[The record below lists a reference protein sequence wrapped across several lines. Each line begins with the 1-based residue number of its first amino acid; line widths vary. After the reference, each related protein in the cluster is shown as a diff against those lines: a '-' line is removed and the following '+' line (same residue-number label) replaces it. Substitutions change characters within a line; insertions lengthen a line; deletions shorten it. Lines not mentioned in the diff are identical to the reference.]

1 MSSYWG
7 IACLVATTQL
17 GEITSMSAGEPA
29 LERYRWQNR
38 ALLVF
43 APDVD
48 STHYLRQQE
57 MLSNAEPGLNERDVV
72 VISVLKDMV
81 STRERPAAP
90 ISAEDLRDAHDV
102 LPHDFRVVLI
112 GKDGGV
118 KLRRDEPIPAA
129 DLFALIDSMPMRK
142 QEIGRRAGRVR

>member
-1 MSSYWG
+1 M
-7 IACLVATTQL
+7 
-17 GEITSMSAGEPA
+17 
-29 LERYRWQNR
+29 
-38 ALLVF
+38 LL
-43 APDVD
+43 
-48 STHYLRQQE
+48 
-57 MLSNAEPGLNERDVV
+57 NAESGLNERDVV

-90 ISAEDLRDAHDV
+90 VSADDLRDAYDV

-118 KLRRDEPIPAA
+118 KLRQDEPILAA

-142 QEIGRRAGRVR
+142 QEMRRPAG